1 MFKLNIIKSGHGG
14 QRPLLLIISLL
25 LGLSA
30 VLTLWLILSALARPV
45 HADTLCVKPGGGDGC
60 YASINAALALA
71 QENDTVRV
79 AAGVYQENLFI
90 SRTVTLQGG
99 WNLDFSIR
107 DINTFSST
115 INPLN
120 NTQSVV
126 TIQGQSGSPSAV
138 APTVDGFVISGG
150 RADLGSNHGGGLA
163 IRDSNALIIS
173 NTIENNVAF
182 LLGGGVWVQRGAPVL
197 QGNQIRN
204 NLTVGLGQEAY
215 GGGVQLEAAQAVLAQ
230 NLFSGNVVSGTEAY
244 GGGLQISSTGSGQVT
259 LRLNHFISNTALAH
273 PNTAPAELGY
283 GGALAL
289 GGGRAQFHN
298 NTMISN
304 TAATAG
310 GGMFIGG
317 SFEDCCNLSGQ
328 YNLVQA
334 NTAVNGGGIFV
345 GGDIE
350 DCCQYHDT
358 NTIVQHNSAENGGG
372 LFIDGQSAALEN
384 SLFFSNTAV
393 ADGGGLLLEPG
404 GMISFTNSAVIANL
418 AGQDGGAIYNSG
430 LISVSNT
437 TVSSNR
443 ADGMGGGI
451 ANFDLIN
458 MANTTISDNASPDGA
473 GLLNVDTV
481 NVRNSLIALNDGNNC
496 LGVLTSL
503 GHNLE
508 DGGTCALG
516 QPSDMSNTAPSLDPL
531 GGYGGGTPT
540 HALAADSPAIDAGDN
555 AACPATDQRG
565 GARPVDGDGDGQAV
579 CDIGAY
585 EYGATLPWLYLPLV
599 LRP

>member
-1 MFKLNIIKSGHGG
+1 MLKLNIIKLWRGG
-14 QRPLLLIISLL
+14 QRPFLLIFTLL
-25 LGLSA
+25 LGLSSL
-30 VLTLWLILSALARPV
+30 LTLWLMLSALTRPV
-45 HADTLCVKPGGGDGC
+45 YADTLCVKPGGGDGC
-60 YASINAALALA
+60 HASINAALAFA
-71 QENDTVRV
+71 QENDTIRV
-79 AAGVYQENLFI
+79 AAGVYQENVFI

-99 WNLDFSIR
+99 WSPDFSIR
-107 DINTFSST
+107 DINNFSST
-115 INPLN
+115 INPLD

-126 TIQGQSGSPSAV
+126 AIQGQFGAPQTV

-150 RADLGSNHGGGLA
+150 RADLNSNHGGGLS

-182 LLGGGVWVQRGAPVL
+182 LLGGGVWVQRGAPRI

-204 NLTVGLGQEAY
+204 NLTVGLGQQAY
-215 GGGVQLEAAQAVLAQ
+215 GGGVQLEATQALLSQ
-230 NLFSGNVVSGTEAY
+230 NIFSRNVVSGTEAY
-244 GGGLQISSTGSGQVT
+244 GGGVQISSTGSGQVM
-259 LRLNHFISNTALAH
+259 LRQNQFISNTALAH
-273 PNTAPAELGY
+273 PNAAPAELGY

-289 GGGRAQFHN
+289 GGGQAQFYN

-310 GGMFIGG
+310 GGIFIGG
-317 SFEDCCNLSGQ
+317 SFEDCCNLTGQ
-328 YNLVQA
+328 NNLVQF
-334 NTAVNGGGIFV
+334 NTAVQGGGIFV
-345 GGDIE
+345 GGDGD
-350 DCCQYHDT
+350 DCCQFHDT
-358 NTIVQHNSAENGGG
+358 NTIVQNNSAENGGG
-372 LFIDGQSAALEN
+372 LFIDGQHAALEG
-384 SLFFSNTAV
+384 SLFISNTAV
-393 ADGGGLLLEPG
+393 ADGGGLFIETG
-404 GMISFTNSAVIANL
+404 SMISFTNSAAIANL
-418 AGQDGGAIYNSG
+418 AGQNGGAIYNSG

-437 TVSSNR
+437 TLSGNR
-443 ADGMGGGI
+443 ADIMGGGI

-481 NVRNSLIALNDGNNC
+481 NIRNSLIALNDGNNC

-516 QPSDMSNTAPSLDPL
+516 QPSDMPNTAPSLDPL
-531 GGYGGGTPT
+531 GSYGGGTPT

-555 AACPATDQRG
+555 TACPATDQRG

-599 LRP
+599 MRP